1 MASCSSSLVL
11 AAKRRGEALLPSREA
26 AYNKTKTTSSKG
38 MKSHVAL
45 AVWLLAAVAGVL
57 LAAQQ
62 VQRHRRPALFSL
74 ARAERAIRAE
84 KGLRDFWR
92 GLDARAE
99 RSADELRQLHRVRL
113 ASGVG
118 TAAESAAA
126 VRDFR
131 DARDWGSD
139 GSDSRASVLADRPRR
154 PDVGFDV
161 AYRPVHGSRARV
173 EELAD
178 AAAQGR
184 TSQLGGKRAVAET
197 DHGLFGTSLG
207 GLVRNVFGGP
217 HSKIAEMSAKRG
229 ARTGSY
235 VWSALGQPRWDS
247 RGDPIV
253 SQGRREAVP
262 ERGLERAG
270 VKVSNSLGELYKDV
284 PASSKIQQKLS
295 AQGEVHLMRLIDGLF
310 DGAPWQGQQS
320 LQHAQEAR
328 RGPSQSAQTSEAL
341 AGHNTGHNK
350 ESTTSFGGG
359 GSFFADEHYAPM
371 PRPNAGLVTKML
383 APEAEVMAA
392 DGGSLAKQLK
402 DDGMLVPSAGLF
414 RDEVSPAHTPSSQVS
429 AADTPPAVAPHHAA
443 AAARS
448 ESGGGLARAR
458 SKAGGETDALTA
470 RLADGEPRG
479 GRASRDLALAQRRLG
494 MYIRRQAGSMHP
506 RAAHQSL
513 ERRAMRRLRRS
524 MRWRAG
530 GRARAIKVCV
540 FTRACVG
547 VGEVA
552 LRVSALASTHSY
564 RPVYLR
570 AHKRV
575 QAGERARA
583 EEDAGF
589 KLPAGQM
596 LEAHLVPANTEK
608 DVHTQVCGYVCVCV
622 CVCVGVCV

>member
-1 MASCSSSLVL
+1 MVMP
-11 AAKRRGEALLPSREA
+11 R
-26 AYNKTKTTSSKG
+26 
-38 MKSHVAL
+38 VAG

-99 RSADELRQLHRVRL
+99 RSANELRQLHRVRL

-118 TAAESAAA
+118 TAAASAAA

-131 DARDWGSD
+131 DAHDWGSD
-139 GSDSRASVLADRPRR
+139 GADSRASVLADRPRR
-154 PDVGFDV
+154 PDVGLV

-184 TSQLGGKRAVAET
+184 PSQLGGKRAVAET
-197 DHGLFGTSLG
+197 DHGLLGTSLG

-229 ARTGSY
+229 ARTGRS

-247 RGDPIV
+247 RGDPVV

-310 DGAPWQGQQS
+310 EGAPWQGQQS
-320 LQHAQEAR
+320 LQHAQEAKLR
-328 RGPSQSAQTSEAL
+328 SRQPAQTSGEAHES
-341 AGHNTGHNK
+341 HNTGHNR
-350 ESTTSFGGG
+350 ESTTWVGGS
-359 GSFFADEHYAPM
+359 GSFFADEHDAPT

-383 APEAEVMAA
+383 APQAEVMAA
-392 DGGSLAKQLK
+392 DDGSLAKQLK
-402 DDGMLVPSAGLF
+402 DDGMLVPSTGLF
-414 RDEVSPAHTPSSQVS
+414 RDAVSPAHTPSSQVS

-443 AAARS
+443 AAAKS

-458 SKAGGETDALTA
+458 SKAGGETDASTA

-479 GRASRDLALAQRRLG
+479 GRASRALAHPQRRLG
-494 MYIRRQAGSMHP
+494 MYTRRPARSGESMHP
-506 RAAHQSL
+506 RAAHKAL
-513 ERRAMRRLRRS
+513 KRRVMRRLRRS

-540 FTRACVG
+540 FARACVG
-547 VGEVA
+547 VGVVA
-552 LRVSALASTHSY
+552 LHVSPLASTHSH
-564 RPVYLR
+564 RPAYLR

-575 QAGERARA
+575 
-583 EEDAGF
+583 
-589 KLPAGQM
+589 
-596 LEAHLVPANTEK
+596 
-608 DVHTQVCGYVCVCV
+608 
-622 CVCVGVCV
+622 

>member
-1 MASCSSSLVL
+1 MP
-11 AAKRRGEALLPSREA
+11 R
-26 AYNKTKTTSSKG
+26 
-38 MKSHVAL
+38 VAG

-99 RSADELRQLHRVRL
+99 RSANELRQLHRVRL

-118 TAAESAAA
+118 TAAASAAA

-139 GSDSRASVLADRPRR
+139 GADSRASVLADRPRR

-197 DHGLFGTSLG
+197 DHGLLGTSLG

-229 ARTGSY
+229 ARTGRS

-247 RGDPIV
+247 RGDPVV
-253 SQGRREAVP
+253 SQGRRKAVP

-295 AQGEVHLMRLIDGLF
+295 AQGEVHLMRLIDGVF
-310 DGAPWQGQQS
+310 EGAPWQGQQS
-320 LQHAQEAR
+320 LQHPQEAKLR
-328 RGPSQSAQTSEAL
+328 SSQPAQAH
-341 AGHNTGHNK
+341 GHNR
-350 ESTTSFGGG
+350 ESSKWVGGS
-359 GSFFADEHYAPM
+359 GSFFADEHDAPT

-383 APEAEVMAA
+383 APQAEVMAA
-392 DGGSLAKQLK
+392 DDGSLAKQLK
-402 DDGMLVPSAGLF
+402 DDGMLVPSTGLF
-414 RDEVSPAHTPSSQVS
+414 RDAVSPAHTPSSQVS

-443 AAARS
+443 AAAKS

-458 SKAGGETDALTA
+458 SKAGGETDASTA

-479 GRASRDLALAQRRLG
+479 GRASRALAHPQRRLG
-494 MYIRRQAGSMHP
+494 MYTRRPARSGESMHP
-506 RAAHQSL
+506 RAAHKAL
-513 ERRAMRRLRRS
+513 KRRVMRRLQRS

-540 FTRACVG
+540 FARACVG
-547 VGEVA
+547 VGVVA
-552 LRVSALASTHSY
+552 LHVSPLASTHSH
-564 RPVYLR
+564 RPAYLR

-575 QAGERARA
+575 
-583 EEDAGF
+583 
-589 KLPAGQM
+589 
-596 LEAHLVPANTEK
+596 
-608 DVHTQVCGYVCVCV
+608 
-622 CVCVGVCV
+622 